1 MQLAQQ
7 SVALP
12 EQRLT
17 VARKVDHRRCIGQ
30 HGQHGSLGPRQLA
43 GRVTEVA
50 PRGGFHPDHV
60 TAERRVR
67 GVERQ
72 DLPLAVATFEPS
84 GQNDLNQLLPHRAPF
99 AARESDGLHGDRAPP
114 ADDASRPD
122 VLHEGAQDGGWVD
135 AVVEVEMTILEGDE
149 AAGKLVWRR
158 VGGREAP
165 LSVGGDACTEQ
176 LTVAIGD
183 DGGVRHVEQSARQA
197 QQVSQQQKS
206 HPVTDGSYWFRIPI
220 G

>member
-1 MQLAQQ
+1 
-7 SVALP
+7 
-12 EQRLT
+12 
-17 VARKVDHRRCIGQ
+17 
-30 HGQHGSLGPRQLA
+30 
-43 GRVTEVA
+43 
-50 PRGGFHPDHV
+50 
-60 TAERRVR
+60 
-67 GVERQ
+67 
-72 DLPLAVATFEPS
+72 
-84 GQNDLNQLLPHRAPF
+84 
-99 AARESDGLHGDRAPP
+99 
-114 ADDASRPD
+114 
-122 VLHEGAQDGGWVD
+122 
-135 AVVEVEMTILEGDE
+135 MTILEGDE

-176 LTVAIGD
+176 LTVTIGD